1 VRFIFEPRRLIVLS
15 WLIFLSVVTAPAR
28 TVQLEQPSAPAPI
41 EVIKLKWEK
50 EARLP
55 RNFDPSPIP
64 TNGAFNPPA
73 SSNASIGI
81 DQKNRTSST
90 ELDPYRGTSLIPF
103 PAIPPRLPLIYLYSM
118 KIRNRDTK
126 TIEGIAWD
134 YVFTD
139 PKTNSELGRHQFLS
153 YERVSPDQ
161 LVTLQRRVH
170 SRPIRVVPASS
181 SSRNQP
187 LRFVER
193 ADIQCVLYGDDTVWR
208 SQQTREGVCELLKN
222 GQALSK
228 TKRSAAR

>member
-1 VRFIFEPRRLIVLS
+1 MKVDGARGLGFCFTALLLIGCASSLAQGQTES
-15 WLIFLSVVTAPAR
+15 AAP
-28 TVQLEQPSAPAPI
+28 SI
-41 EVIKLKWEK
+41 EILKLKWEK
-50 EARLP
+50 QVRLP

-193 ADIQCVLYGDDTVWR
+193 ADIQCVLYGDNTVWR

-228 TKRSAAR
+228 TKRSAAH